1 MEKNRIPRIKELM
14 AEGMSRDEAKQ
25 EFEKELGSL
34 VRETL
39 GLPDE
44 TEAEREYKE
53 KYDEIHGEEE

>member
-1 MEKNRIPRIKELM
+1 M

-44 TEAEREYKE
+44 TDAEREYKQ